1 MPGFVPKPL
10 RGTRCAKCNG
20 FILERVDGIPFCS
33 ECQKKIEGEIKSR
46 VPKLRGKVLVSER
59 VG

>member
-1 MPGFVPKPL
+1 MSAVPKAL
-10 RGTRCAKCNG
+10 QGTKCAKCSG

-33 ECQKKIEGEIKSR
+33 ECEKKITGEIKER
-46 VPKLRGKVLVSER
+46 LPKVRGKVLVSAR

>member
-1 MPGFVPKPL
+1 MAVPKAL
-10 RGTRCAKCNG
+10 QGFRCGRCKG

-33 ECQKKIEGEIKSR
+33 ECQKKIEGEIKAR

>member
-1 MPGFVPKPL
+1 MSGVPKAL
-10 RGTRCAKCNG
+10 RGTRCAKCRG
-20 FILERVDGIPFCS
+20 FILERLDGIPFCS
-33 ECQKKIEGEIKSR
+33 ECQKKIEAEIKAR